1 MAKRVLRALRK
12 QDPPDLDITAFMNL
26 MVALVPF
33 LLVTAVFSRI
43 SILQL
48 DLPVGVGAEQI
59 DEKKVT
65 IEVIVRS
72 DSIEIGDGAQI
83 VMRIPNKEREEV
95 QEEVQ
100 EEVEDRVVSVEEEF
114 TPYDVETLSNVLR
127 EIKANYPDKTDATVL
142 MEPDLEYDV
151 LVKIMDTVSTVG
163 VPDEAGKIKRY
174 ELFPEISVGD
184 APGSGV

>member
-48 DLPVGVGAEQI
+48 DLPAGVGAEQA

-65 IEVIVRS
+65 VEVIVRRN
-72 DSIEIGDGAQI
+72 SIEIGDGAQI
-83 VMRIPNKEREEV
+83 VMRIPNKTKNPEDENAPESEEY
-95 QEEVQ
+95 
-100 EEVEDRVVSVEEEF
+100 
-114 TPYDVETLSNVLR
+114 TPYDIETLSNVLR
-127 EIKANYPDKTDATVL
+127 EIKSNYPGKTDATVL

-151 LVKIMDTVSTVG
+151 LVKIMDTVSTIS
-163 VPDEAGKIKRY
+163 VPDETGKKERY
-174 ELFPEISVGD
+174 ELFPQISVGD

>member
-48 DLPVGVGAEQI
+48 DLPAGVGTEQA

-65 IEVIVRS
+65 VEIIVRR

-83 VMRIPNKEREEV
+83 VMRIPNKEQEGEDVQQSENV
-95 QEEVQ
+95 QES
-100 EEVEDRVVSVEEEF
+100 EEY
-114 TPYDVETLSNVLR
+114 TPYDIETLSNVLR
-127 EIKANYPDKTDATVL
+127 EIKSNYPGKTDATVL

-151 LVKIMDTVSTVG
+151 LVKIMDTVSTVS
-163 VPDEAGKIKRY
+163 VPDETGKIERY
-174 ELFPEISVGD
+174 ELFPQISVGD

>member
-12 QDPPDLDITAFMNL
+12 KDPPDLDITAFMNL

-48 DLPVGVGAEQI
+48 DLPAGVGAEQA

-65 IEVIVRS
+65 VEVIVRRN
-72 DSIEIGDGAQI
+72 SIEIGDGAQI
-83 VMRIPNKEREEV
+83 VMRIPNKTKNSEDENAPESEEY
-95 QEEVQ
+95 
-100 EEVEDRVVSVEEEF
+100 
-114 TPYDVETLSNVLR
+114 TPYDIETLSNVLR
-127 EIKANYPDKTDATVL
+127 EIKSNYPGKTDATVL

-151 LVKIMDTVSTVG
+151 LVKIMDTVSTIS
-163 VPDEAGKIKRY
+163 VPDETGKKERY
-174 ELFPEISVGD
+174 ELFPQISVGD

>member
-65 IEVIVRS
+65 IEVIVRN

-95 QEEVQ
+95 QEEV
-100 EEVEDRVVSVEEEF
+100 EDRVEQEEEEF